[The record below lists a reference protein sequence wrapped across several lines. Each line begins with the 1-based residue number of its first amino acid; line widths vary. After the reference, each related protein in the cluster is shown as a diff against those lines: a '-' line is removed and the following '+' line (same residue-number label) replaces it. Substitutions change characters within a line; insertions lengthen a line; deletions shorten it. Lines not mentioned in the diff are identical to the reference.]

1 MPGPRAQ
8 LVFAVYYSGCY
19 VLIMATTLLLKVRA
33 TVYVFRVPCAVVRGS
48 CSVFRGSWFVV
59 RVLCSM
65 FRVRGSCFR
74 IPCSLFY
81 VLCSMVRGSCF
92 VLRFVRARSP
102 LGTVPVTQA
111 VDARAVSFVRREA
124 VVSSPA
130 GCFSLSLS
138 LSPRARR
145 LVRGSSRLGSPRFVA
160 RAASLALSS
169 RPAPEMFPEV
179 PAFVN
184 ALLGAVL
191 TCVGDG
197 IVSTGSP
204 WKQHMSRALL
214 AVSCNI
220 SVLRLGRRAP
230 QSPSPPPPPLPPP

>member
-48 CSVFRGSWFVV
+48 CSVFRVSWFVV

-74 IPCSLFY
+74 VPCSLFY

-138 LSPRARR
+138 LPARS
-145 LVRGSSRLGSPRFVA
+145 SSRPRFVSPRFPSVRRSRCFSRPLFSTRSRDVPGGA
-160 RAASLALSS
+160 GVRQRAAW
-169 RPAPEMFPEV
+169 R
-179 PAFVN
+179 
-184 ALLGAVL
+184 GAHV
-191 TCVGDG
+191 
-197 IVSTGSP
+197 
-204 WKQHMSRALL
+204 
-214 AVSCNI
+214 
-220 SVLRLGRRAP
+220 RRR
-230 QSPSPPPPPLPPP
+230 